1 MSCIEMEHGG
11 DTVAKPPIDIFS
23 VRPVRVE
30 ERGCSNGHTSQKN
43 HPEVCGTSSLV
54 CQSGP
59 KEKSRSVLI
68 CMHYADSFFRL
79 TDKNSR
85 SEKKSEV
92 RRATG
97 RETQVCDCCSIDR
110 SSHCKLQTQNQKPR
124 KRILENPPGA
134 ILEGVQKISK

>member
-30 ERGCSNGHTSQKN
+30 ERGCSNGRTSQKN
-43 HPEVCGTSSLV
+43 HPEVCRTFSICLSV
-54 CQSGP
+54 RAQR
-59 KEKSRSVLI
+59 EKPLRPH
-68 CMHYADSFFRL
+68 MHSDSFFRL

-85 SEKKSEV
+85 SEKKSVV